1 MSISLD
7 AQHVL
12 LGREHRSKKD
22 VIREIGDR
30 MVAFGE
36 VTPRYAEGMLEKEE
50 QSSTWITEGV
60 ALPHGTNAV
69 KDEILQDSVVVA
81 QIPKGVD
88 WGGGKLVYLAIGL
101 AGKGSQQH
109 LKLLSGLA
117 AVLQHRE
124 KVDKLMQ
131 THDTGEVV
139 AILTDSEER
148 S

>member
-12 LGREHRSKKD
+12 LGREHQTKQD
-22 VIREIGDR
+22 VIREIGDC
-30 MVAFGE
+30 MVAFDE
-36 VTPRYAEGMLEKEE
+36 VTPRYARGMLEKEE

-69 KDEILQDSVVVA
+69 KAEILRDSVVVA

-117 AVLQHRE
+117 AVLQHKY
-124 KVDKLMQ
+124 KVERLIQ
-131 THDTGEVV
+131 TCDAGEVV
-139 AILTDSEER
+139 AILTESEAC

>member
-7 AQHVL
+7 ARHVL
-12 LGREHRSKKD
+12 LGREHQSRED

-36 VTPRYAEGMLEKEE
+36 VTPRYAQGMLEKEE
-50 QSSTWITEGV
+50 QCSTWITEGV

-81 QIPKGVD
+81 QIPRGVD

-117 AVLQHRE
+117 AVLQHRD

-131 THDTGEVV
+131 TRDAGEVV

>member
-7 AQHVL
+7 TNHVL
-12 LGREHRSKKD
+12 LGREYQSKQD
-22 VIREIGDR
+22 VIREIGGR

-36 VTPRYAEGMLEKEE
+36 VTARYAQGMLEKEE

-69 KDEILQDSVVVA
+69 KDEILRDSVVVA

-101 AGKGSQQH
+101 AGRGSQKH

-117 AVLQHRE
+117 AVLQHKD

-131 THDTGEVV
+131 TRDAAEVV
-139 AILTDSEER
+139 AILTDSEAR
-148 S
+148 T

>member
-7 AQHVL
+7 TNHVL
-12 LGREHRSKKD
+12 LGREYQSKQD
-22 VIREIGDR
+22 AIREIGDR

-36 VTPRYAEGMLEKEE
+36 VTARYAQGMLDKEE
-50 QSSTWITEGV
+50 QCSTWITEGV

-69 KDEILQDSVVVA
+69 KDEILRDSVMVA
-81 QIPKGVD
+81 QIPK
-88 WGGGKLVYLAIGL
+88 VYLAIGL

-117 AVLQHRE
+117 SVLQHKD
-124 KVDKLMQ
+124 KVDMLMR
-131 THDTGEVV
+131 TGDADEVV
-139 AILTDSEER
+139 AILTGSEAR

>member
-7 AQHVL
+7 TQHVL
-12 LGREHRSKKD
+12 LGREYRSKQD
-22 VIREIGDR
+22 AIREIGGC

-36 VTPRYAEGMLEKEE
+36 VTARYAQGMLEKEE
-50 QSSTWITEGV
+50 HCSTWITEGV

-69 KDEILQDSVVVA
+69 KDEILRDSVVVA

-117 AVLQHRE
+117 AVLQHKD

-131 THDTGEVV
+131 TRDAAEVV
-139 AILTDSEER
+139 AILTDSEAR
-148 S
+148 T